1 MMHGDR
7 GADGRNGVARTGAN
21 QGAERLAR
29 HYAGVGEVKDTNRET
44 LVDRLRRAFSDSG
57 RHPDRLT
64 LDDIAGIDQLHLGG
78 RRASRSLARLGALS
92 PDDRVLDVG
101 CGTGGASRLLAEEHG
116 VEVVGIDITAPFVE
130 VAGWLSRATGLATRT
145 RFCCADAARTPLS
158 DACAEVIWC
167 QHALMNMPDVEEV
180 LAEWRRL
187 LAPGGRV
194 LLHEVVAGDNPAAL
208 TLPVPWARE
217 RATSHLQT
225 RWRLEQRLEAAGFQL
240 ADITDVTTE
249 ALAWRRKHGRQ
260 ESGHRASAA
269 LPGPADL
276 FGDIFSEMGRNL
288 LDNLADDRVRIIEG
302 AWVTT

>member
-1 MMHGDR
+1 MTNGGR
-7 GADGRNGVARTGAN
+7 GVESRNGGVQAGTSRD
-21 QGAERLAR
+21 AERLAR
-29 HYAGVGEVKDTNRET
+29 HYAGAGGTEDGNRKT
-44 LVDRLRRAFSDSG
+44 LVGRLRRAFVASG
-57 RHPDRLT
+57 RNPDRLS

-92 PDDRVLDVG
+92 PGDRVLDVG

-130 VAGWLSRATGLATRT
+130 VAGWLSRATGLSSRT
-145 RFCCADAARTPLS
+145 RFGCADAAATPLS
-158 DACAEVIWC
+158 DACVDVVWC
-167 QHALMNMPDVEEV
+167 QHALMNMPDMEAV
-180 LAEWRRL
+180 LAEWHRL

-225 RWRLEQRLEAAGFQL
+225 RWCLEQRLETAGFQPV
-240 ADITDVTTE
+240 DVTDVTAE

-260 ESGHRASAA
+260 ESDHQSSAA